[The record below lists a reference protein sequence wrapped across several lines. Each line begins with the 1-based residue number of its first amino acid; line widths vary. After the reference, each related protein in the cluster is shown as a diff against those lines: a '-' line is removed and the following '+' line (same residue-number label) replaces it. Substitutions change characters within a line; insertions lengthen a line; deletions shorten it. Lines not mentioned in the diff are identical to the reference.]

1 MNIKIVAALML
12 GSLCIGARAADS
24 PRAAG
29 STSENMQPALRAA
42 AQAGI
47 GRGLQYLRARQGS
60 DGAFS
65 HSVGITGLVMRG
77 FAESRGA
84 PLPTDAALLGSAAEF
99 MLKQAKPDGAM
110 SESAE
115 NRSYNTSLALGA
127 LAATKNEKYRAALNK
142 GRAFLQGQQFD
153 EGEGYTPKHRY
164 YGGVGYGDDG
174 VFPDM
179 ANQFIALDALRAA
192 SLNPQDATW
201 KKALIF
207 ISRAQNRSESNDQ
220 KFAGNDGGFIYMPG
234 ANVAPFK
241 GTESYGGITAAGL
254 MSLLFAGADKHDP
267 RVVAAYNW
275 IKKNYTL
282 DTNPGTGVKDG
293 IFYYYYAFA
302 QAMSAM
308 GEVEVV
314 DAKGLK
320 HNWRDELANKLLS
333 LQSPDGSWVNK
344 DSPRWMQSNPDL
356 VSGWAINA
364 LNFALK

>member
-1 MNIKIVAALML
+1 MKSLAIALICTL
-12 GSLCIGARAADS
+12 GTVCLG
-24 PRAAG
+24 
-29 STSENMQPALRAA
+29 
-42 AQAGI
+42 AQAAETMDPGLRSAAKTGI
-47 GRGLQYLRARQGS
+47 DHSLQYLRQHQAEDGS
-60 DGAFS
+60 FS
-65 HSVGITGLVMRG
+65 DSVGITGLVLRG
-77 FAESRGA
+77 FVQSHGT
-84 PLPTDAALLGSAAEF
+84 PQPGDAALVDRAVAF
-99 MLKQAKPDGAM
+99 MLKHEQPDGAI
-110 SESAE
+110 SESKE
-115 NRSYNTSLALGA
+115 NRTYNTALAIGA
-127 LAATKNEKYRAALNK
+127 LAAIKNDKYGTAIAK

-153 EGEGYTPKHRY
+153 EGEGYTAKHRY
-164 YGGVGYGDDG
+164 YGGIGYGDDG

-192 SLNPQDATW
+192 SLNPKDPTW

-220 KFAGNDGGFIYMPG
+220 KFAANDGGFIYMPG
-234 ANVAPFK
+234 ANVAPFA

-254 MSLLFAGADKHDP
+254 MSLLFAGADRSDP
-267 RVVAAYNW
+267 RVVDAYNW

-308 GEVEVV
+308 GEADVI
-314 DAKGLK
+314 DGKSQK
-320 HNWRDELANKLLS
+320 HNWRNDLVNKLLA

-344 DSPRWMQSNPDL
+344 DSPRWMQGNPAL
-356 VSGWAINA
+356 VSGWTINA